1 MSRAAQGRTTQGPA
15 NPSARPT
22 RRSPP
27 RRLGRWLVV
36 FVGLLVLGQALVV
49 AEVDPRA
56 LVEGLGG
63 VARLVAD
70 GLPPDPAALPSAGLA
85 VLQTVDIA
93 LVATVVATLLAIPF
107 GAAAARPRTG
117 GQLLSAPIRAVA
129 AFLRAIPDL
138 VWALVFVAAVGL
150 GPFAGVLALTVHSL
164 GMLVRLFAESIEEMD
179 GGPAEALLAAG
190 ATRAQVFS
198 HAVVPELL
206 PTLGSLAL
214 YRLEQN
220 VRSSL
225 VLGFVGAGGIGF
237 QLLSAMEEFQYRQA
251 SMLLLVL
258 FALVTVF
265 ELGSARVRA
274 ALR

>member
-1 MSRAAQGRTTQGPA
+1 MSRAARHPA
-15 NPSARPT
+15 ARAL
-22 RRSPP
+22 P

-49 AEVDPRA
+49 AEVDPSA

-107 GAAAARPRTG
+107 GAIAARPRTG
-117 GQLLSAPIRAVA
+117 SRLLSAPIRAVA

-150 GPFAGVLALTVHSL
+150 GPFAGVLALTVHSV

-179 GGPAEALLAAG
+179 SGPAEALLAAG
-190 ATRAQVFS
+190 ATRVQVFS
-198 HAVVPELL
+198 HAVLPELL
-206 PTLGSLAL
+206 PTMGSLAL

-258 FALVTVF
+258 FALITVF

>member
-1 MSRAAQGRTTQGPA
+1 VG
-15 NPSARPT
+15 
-22 RRSPP
+22 
-27 RRLGRWLVV
+27 RRLVV
-36 FVGLLVLGQALVV
+36 GAAVLVGLLVLGQALLV
-49 AEVDPRA
+49 AEVDPRK

-63 VARLVAD
+63 VFRLVAD
-70 GLPPDPAALPSAGLA
+70 GWPPDPGALPTAGLA

-93 LVATVVATLLAIPF
+93 LVATVAATLLAIPF
-107 GAAAARPRTG
+107 GAAAARPRSG
-117 GQLLSAPIRAVA
+117 GRYLSAPVRAVA

-150 GPFAGVLALTVHSL
+150 GPFAGVLALTVHSV
-164 GMLVRLFAESIEEMD
+164 GMLVRLFAEAIDEMD
-179 GGPAEALLAAG
+179 IGPADALLTAG
-190 ATRAQVFS
+190 ATRTQVFS
-198 HAVVPELL
+198 HAVLPELL

-214 YRLEQN
+214 YRFEQN

-258 FALVTVF
+258 FALITVF